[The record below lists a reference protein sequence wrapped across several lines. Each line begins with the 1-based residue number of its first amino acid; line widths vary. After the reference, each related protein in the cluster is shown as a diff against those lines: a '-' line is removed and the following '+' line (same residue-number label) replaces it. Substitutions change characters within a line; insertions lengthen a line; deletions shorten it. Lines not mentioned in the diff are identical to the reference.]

1 MKNLLVTT
9 LLLWASSVMA
19 QPLHFR
25 QLTVKDGLPHNSV
38 IALGEDAKG
47 CLWIATSSGLCYW
60 TSEQFHP
67 ISVDNLPD
75 KRVDRINCDSKGT
88 IWVQCFEHHQQVSR
102 YDTLTHTFTTYNV
115 EDLPD
120 SIRQEAVKPLN
131 RTFADPNSSRVW
143 NVDKRMLWQTDT
155 LNPSEKFA
163 YSGQIAID
171 AGLKDETIFSLLLDS
186 RDILWVGTANNGLI
200 FADTRQNRYSRFV
213 CQGNPLVR
221 AICKDVNG
229 TLWFST
235 SRKGLYTLP
244 FGEKEY
250 SPVSYPLTDSI
261 EGLRIR
267 PIIQD
272 SKNRLWLGTYDGL
285 YMKPADSDCFE
296 KISFLDTLSHAIYAL
311 CEDEKHQL
319 WIGAEKGLYLA
330 NLNIKNPEPLLAD
343 GTLNHIID
351 INISQNSRW
360 IATNGGLFKLT
371 ESGNEQWCDIEA
383 HSVVTDALGQ
393 TWVGTDNG
401 ICLAIDHR
409 LQPFPSLVDG
419 HIVKDLTLWRDFLW
433 CSYDQGIC
441 CINIYTGKVT
451 RLRTEYNEYMEGV
464 SCIDPQTGHIY
475 FGGTQ
480 GIDCFSLDSLDSQ
493 LRTSR
498 RNLWFDETTIEI
510 YPKESAESSNS
521 LWLYI
526 CIIVSVIIVAITVF
540 LISHRQKL
548 PETFE
553 QEEETKTPISSF
565 EMQASAIVKAHMA
578 DADFTADQMA
588 REMAMSRSK
597 LFTFMKQHTDKS
609 VMEFVRDI
617 RLDYAA
623 ERLKAGTPVA
633 EIAEACGFSDAS
645 SFRRS
650 FVRKFG
656 VTPSQ
661 YRQDNQ

>member
-1 MKNLLVTT
+1 MKKLLFTT

-19 QPLHFR
+19 QTLHFR

-38 IALGEDAKG
+38 IALGEDVKG

-60 TSEQFHP
+60 NAEQFIP
-67 ISVDNLPD
+67 ISVANLPD
-75 KRVDRINCDSKGT
+75 KRVDRINRDSKGT
-88 IWVQCFEHHQQVSR
+88 MWVQCYEHHQQVSR
-102 YDTLTHTFTTYNV
+102 YDTLTHTFTTYNA

-120 SIRQEAVKPLN
+120 SVRLEAVKPLN

-155 LNPSEKFA
+155 LKPSEKFA
-163 YSGQIAID
+163 YTGQIAID
-171 AGLKDETIFSLLLDS
+171 AGLREETIFSLLLDS
-186 RDILWVGTANNGLI
+186 RDILWVGTADNGLV
-200 FADTRQNRYSRFV
+200 FADTRQNRYRRFV
-213 CQGNPLVR
+213 CQGNPSVR
-221 AICKDVNG
+221 AVCKDAKG
-229 TLWFST
+229 TLWFAT
-235 SRKGLYTLP
+235 SREGLKALP
-244 FGEKEY
+244 VGGKEY

-272 SKNRLWLGTYDGL
+272 SKKRLWLGTFDGL
-285 YMKPADSDCFE
+285 YMKPAGSDSFE
-296 KISFLDTLSHAIYAL
+296 KASFMDTLSHAIYSL
-311 CEDEKHQL
+311 FEDEKHQL
-319 WIGAEKGLYLA
+319 WIGTERGLYLA
-330 NLNIKNPEPLLAD
+330 DLNSKNPQPLLAD

-351 INISQNSRW
+351 INIGKDTRW
-360 IATNGGLFKLT
+360 VATNGGLFKLT
-371 ESGNEQWCDIEA
+371 ETGNEQWCDIEA

-393 TWVGTDNG
+393 TWVGTDDG
-401 ICLAIDHR
+401 ICLATDHH

-419 HIVKDLTLWRDFLW
+419 HIVKDLQLWRDFLW

-441 CINIYTGKVT
+441 CINIYTGRAT
-451 RLRTEYNEYMEGV
+451 RLRTEYNEYMEGA
-464 SCIDPQTGHIY
+464 SCIDTQSEHIY

-498 RNLWFDETTIEI
+498 RNLWFDEVNIELS
-510 YPKESAESSNS
+510 PKKEAESSNP

-526 CIIVSVIIVAITVF
+526 CIILSVIIVAIMVF
-540 LISHRQKL
+540 LISHRQKS
-548 PETFE
+548 PEVSE
-553 QEEETKTPISSF
+553 QEEEEKTSISSF
-565 EMQASAIVKAHMA
+565 ELQAAAIVKAHMA

-597 LFTFMKQHTDKS
+597 LFTLMKLHTGKA

-623 ERLKAGTPVA
+623 ERLKAGTPVS

-661 YRQDNQ
+661 YRVK

>member
-1 MKNLLVTT
+1 MKNLLVTA

-19 QPLHFR
+19 QMLHFR
-25 QLTVKDGLPHNSV
+25 QLTVKDGLPNNSV

-60 TSEQFHP
+60 NAEQFIP
-67 ISVDNLPD
+67 ISVANLPD

-88 IWVQCFEHHQQVSR
+88 IWVQCYEHHQQVSR
-102 YDTLTHTFTTYNV
+102 YDTLTHTFVTYNA

-120 SIRQEAVKPLN
+120 SVRQEVIKPLN

-155 LNPSEKFA
+155 LRPSEKFA
-163 YSGQIAID
+163 YSGQNAID

-200 FADTRQNRYSRFV
+200 FADTHQNRYRRFV
-213 CQGNPLVR
+213 CQGNPVVR
-221 AICKDVNG
+221 AVCKDVKG
-229 TLWFST
+229 TLWFAT
-235 SRKGLYTLP
+235 SYKGLNALP
-244 FGEKEY
+244 HDEKEY
-250 SPVSYPLTDSI
+250 SPISYPLTDSI

-285 YMKPADSDCFE
+285 YMKPADSDSFE
-296 KISFLDTLSHAIYAL
+296 KISFLDTLTHAIYAL
-311 CEDEKHQL
+311 CEDDKHQL
-319 WIGAEKGLYLA
+319 WIGAERGLYIA
-330 NLNIKNPEPLLAD
+330 NLNNKNPQPQLAD
-343 GTLNHIID
+343 GTLNHIIN
-351 INISQNSRW
+351 INISKDARW

-371 ESGNEQWCDIEA
+371 ESGNEQWCDIEV

-401 ICLAIDHR
+401 ICRATDHR

-419 HIVKDLTLWRDFLW
+419 HIVKSLLLWRDFLW

-451 RLRTEYNEYMEGV
+451 RLRTEYNEYADGA
-464 SCIDPQTGHIY
+464 SCLDPQSGHIY

-498 RNLWFDETTIEI
+498 RNLWFDEVNIELS
-510 YPKESAESSNS
+510 PKKEAESSNT
-521 LWLYI
+521 LWLYF
-526 CIIVSVIIVAITVF
+526 CIILSIIIVAITVF

-553 QEEETKTPISSF
+553 QGEETKTSISSF
-565 EMQASAIVKAHMA
+565 EMQAAAIVKAHMA

-597 LFTFMKQHTDKS
+597 LFTLMRLHTGKA

-661 YRQDNQ
+661 YRQNSQ